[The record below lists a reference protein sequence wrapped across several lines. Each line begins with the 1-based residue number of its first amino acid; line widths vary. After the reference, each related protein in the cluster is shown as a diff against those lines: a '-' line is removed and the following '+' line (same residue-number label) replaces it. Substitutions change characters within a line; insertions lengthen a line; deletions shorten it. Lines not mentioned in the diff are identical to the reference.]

1 MIFIWSKTIR
11 FSRQWMETWLIILKM
26 HQTWNT
32 AISRLNSG
40 NFSFRYHF
48 VDLSLWKKTSV
59 NAIRNPIWTSKISQK
74 KAFRNS
80 AYLYHIESFI
90 FHLIENYEVLR
101 ETPGEF
107 RVSKA
112 EKHLGFFIDAYFDK
126 SNRKWFWSNK
136 NEIQADQW
144 AYQCSNLPHQPATDL
159 VVTMKFTGD
168 LHCASCTCQN

>member
-1 MIFIWSKTIR
+1 M
-11 FSRQWMETWLIILKM
+11 QLETPYG
-26 HQTWNT
+26 HQKFH
-32 AISRLNSG
+32 RKKLSG
-40 NFSFRYHF
+40 IQPTYIN
-48 VDLSLWKKTSV
+48 
-59 NAIRNPIWTSKISQK
+59 
-74 KAFRNS
+74 
-80 AYLYHIESFI
+80 IESFI